1 MPRAAIMPA
10 ARFGL
15 VWRPAWLPAI
25 GSPVEEK
32 SLQSQTLGFI
42 GLGRMGAPMVRR
54 LAAAGHRVVVHDARP
69 EAAESVAAGPIALAS
84 SAAAVAD
91 EAGIVFCSLPTP
103 PVVRDVVLGAD
114 GVAAG
119 SKVRIV
125 VDLSTTGPSMA
136 KAVSSSLAAKGIAWV
151 DAPVSGGIAGARDG
165 TLAVMVSCAQA
176 VYQEI
181 DPILAAF
188 GRRFYCGDAP
198 GSAQVAKLGNNMIAA
213 AVVLLSAEALAMGVK
228 AGLDPK
234 IMCDI
239 INASSG
245 RNSATQDK
253 FPRSVLPGTFDF
265 GFATALSYKDV
276 RMCVDEAENLGV
288 PMVAGSLV
296 RQMLAATNAR
306 FGPDSDFTSMVR
318 IVEEWAGVEIRA

>member
-1 MPRAAIMPA
+1 
-10 ARFGL
+10 
-15 VWRPAWLPAI
+15 
-25 GSPVEEK
+25 
-32 SLQSQTLGFI
+32 
-42 GLGRMGAPMVRR
+42 MV
-54 LAAAGHRVVVHDARP
+54 V
-69 EAAESVAAGPIALAS
+69 

-91 EAGIVFCSLPTP
+91 EADIVFCSLPTP
-103 PVVRDVVLGAD
+103 PIVKDVVLGVN
-114 GVAAG
+114 GVANG
-119 SKVRIV
+119 SKTRIV
-125 VDLSTTGPSMA
+125 IDLSTTGPSMA
-136 KAVSSSLAAKGIAWV
+136 KTISAALADKNIAWV
-151 DAPVSGGIAGARDG
+151 DAPVSGGIAGARNG
-165 TLAVMVSCAQA
+165 TLAVMVSCLRP
-176 VYQEI
+176 VYGEI
-181 DPILAAF
+181 EPILANF
-188 GRRFYCGDAP
+188 GRRFYCGETP
-198 GSAQVAKLGNNMIAA
+198 GTAQVAKLGNNMIAA
-213 AVVLLSAEALAMGVK
+213 AVILLSAEALAMGVK
-228 AGLDPK
+228 AGLDPT

-318 IVEEWAGVEIRA
+318 IIEEWAGIEIRA